1 MGMERRKKGTEGKE
15 DGRDTQEK
23 GATER
28 AMEGGTGDDGG
39 GGGRPPCLPLPPAFF
54 PPPPP
59 FPLYP
64 SAPSLRSRV
73 PLTKKYFFKF
83 WFDSVARASF
93 CTSPLRAVSLA
104 FLQEKYF
111 F

>member
-54 PPPPP
+54 PPPPTIS
-59 FPLYP
+59 LI
-64 SAPSLRSRV
+64 SLRSEPSLSRSIN
-73 PLTKKYFFKF
+73 KKIFFQIL
-83 WFDSVARASF
+83 V
-93 CTSPLRAVSLA
+93 
-104 FLQEKYF
+104 
-111 F
+111 